1 MTAIVV
7 DASVALAWCFPD
19 EASEYANAV
28 LTGLAGYEVWG
39 PAVWPLEV
47 ANAIAVGERRK
58 RITQP
63 EVRRF
68 FELVEA
74 LTVQQDSLPLSAS
87 VSNILPLAQAYGLS
101 AYDAAYLE
109 VAIRRGAADD
119 LGRQAGKSSKKGWR
133 RDLYG
138 QPIEAQKVS
147 NRIAPTTS

>member
-19 EASEYANAV
+19 EASEYADAV
-28 LTGLAGYEVWG
+28 LTGLAGYEVWV

-63 EVRRF
+63 EIRRF
-68 FELVEA
+68 LELLEA

-109 VAIRRGAADD
+109 VAIRRGALLTTLDTRLEKAA
-119 LGRQAGKSSKKGWR
+119 RKAGVEIFTVNRPKPKKYR
-133 RDLYG
+133 T
-138 QPIEAQKVS
+138 E
-147 NRIAPTTS
+147 